1 MPKQSPKQW
10 LSLSSALSVLWLGS
24 GSIAIASPNPPS
36 TQTEK
41 PPQLAQTLPN
51 ANTMR
56 PTLRVGSEGAAAIEL
71 QGVLKLMGYYAGVVD
86 GRYDDETA
94 TAVTQFQQAAGL
106 SADGVVGLDTW
117 NRLFPPMQV
126 GGIATPV
133 YTNTGSTT
141 CVCPTPTTA
150 ATTPMP
156 TPLPYRTTAA
166 STPTTSASTVATNDL
181 PVLRE
186 GAEGSAVV
194 ELQILLQ
201 DLGFYQGDVD
211 GVFGSRTADA
221 VEAMQAAYGLDVDGV
236 VGSATWGALL
246 GY

>member
-10 LSLSSALSVLWLGS
+10 LSLSSALGLLWFGS
-24 GSIAIASPNPPS
+24 GAIAAPNATPANP
-36 TQTEK
+36 EK
-41 PPQLAQTLPN
+41 TPHLAQILPN

-71 QGVLKLMGYYAGVVD
+71 QGVLKLMGYYPGVVD
-86 GRYDDETA
+86 GVYDNETA
-94 TAVTQFQQAAGL
+94 AAVTQFQQSAGL

-141 CVCPTPTTA
+141 CICPTPTTA
-150 ATTPMP
+150 AAPMP
-156 TPLPYRTTAA
+156 TPMPYSTTAV
-166 STPTTSASTVATNDL
+166 STPNPVSSTVATNDL

-201 DLGFYQGDVD
+201 DLGFYRGDID
-211 GVFGSRTADA
+211 GVFGSGTADA
-221 VEAMQAAYGLDVDGV
+221 VEAMQAAYGLDIDGV